1 MSVTEPSC
9 GVQQPLSAGSRYY
22 QGTDRSCSCSRERK
36 TGLVLTDSDRV
47 QVDRLRSVPFA
58 SASMSLPASAA
69 QVFSVL
75 ERPGHLEPFHPFC
88 QENTAL
94 AWDES
99 ERRDRIVYLNGKI
112 LDRQFVRW
120 TPDEGFELLIGESI
134 DERSLVTWSL
144 RDDSANSSTITI
156 TVRPYIY
163 ADKARVTSATLH
175 ALWIRPRLNA
185 YLTSVVNGLNQYLQT
200 GERVARNAWGSHPW
214 FSR

>member
-1 MSVTEPSC
+1 M
-9 GVQQPLSAGSRYY
+9 LA
-22 QGTDRSCSCSRERK
+22 
-36 TGLVLTDSDRV
+36 DSDRV

-99 ERRDRIVYLNGKI
+99 ERRDRIVYLNGKT
-112 LDRQFVRW
+112 LERQFVRW

-134 DERSLVTWSL
+134 NERSLVTWSL
-144 RDDSANSSTITI
+144 HDESSVSSTITI

-163 ADKARVTSATLH
+163 AGKARITNATLH
-175 ALWIRPRLNA
+175 ALWIRPRLNV
-185 YLTSVVNGLNQYLQT
+185 YLTSVVNGFNQYLET

>member
-1 MSVTEPSC
+1 MHSPTATGRHQFVPLNLR
-9 GVQQPLSAGSRYY
+9 QPRNTL
-22 QGTDRSCSCSRERK
+22 RSCSGSRKRQ
-36 TGLVLTDSDRV
+36 TDVVLADSDRV
-47 QVDRLRSVPFA
+47 QVERLRSVPFA
-58 SASMSLPASAA
+58 SASVSLPASAA
-69 QVFSVL
+69 QAFSVL

-94 AWDES
+94 AWDDS

-144 RDDSANSSTITI
+144 HDDSSVSSTITI

-163 ADKARVTSATLH
+163 AGKARVANATLH

-185 YLTSVVNGLNQYLQT
+185 YLTSVVSGLNQYLET

>member
-1 MSVTEPSC
+1 MLTEN
-9 GVQQPLSAGSRYY
+9 
-22 QGTDRSCSCSRERK
+22 
-36 TGLVLTDSDRV
+36 DRV
-47 QVDRLRSVPFA
+47 QIDRLRSVPFA
-58 SASMSLPASAA
+58 SVSMSLPASATQA
-69 QVFSVL
+69 FSVL
-75 ERPGHLEPFHPFC
+75 DRPGHLEPFHPFC

-94 AWDES
+94 AWHES

-134 DERSLVTWSL
+134 NDRSLVTWSL
-144 RDDSANSSTITI
+144 HDDSPVSSTITI

>member
-1 MSVTEPSC
+1 M
-9 GVQQPLSAGSRYY
+9 
-22 QGTDRSCSCSRERK
+22 D
-36 TGLVLTDSDRV
+36 VLTDKDQR

-58 SASMSLPASAA
+58 SASASLSASAA
-69 QVFSVL
+69 QAFSVL

-112 LDRQFVRW
+112 LDRQFVQW
-120 TPDEGFELLIGESI
+120 TPNEGFELLIGESTN
-134 DERSLVTWSL
+134 ERSLVAWSL
-144 RDDSANSSTITI
+144 QDDSSVSSTITI
-156 TVRPYIY
+156 TVQPYIY
-163 ADKARVTSATLH
+163 AGKTRVTSATLH

-185 YLTSVVNGLNQYLQT
+185 YLTSVVNGLNQYLET

>member
-1 MSVTEPSC
+1 
-9 GVQQPLSAGSRYY
+9 
-22 QGTDRSCSCSRERK
+22 
-36 TGLVLTDSDRV
+36 
-47 QVDRLRSVPFA
+47 
-58 SASMSLPASAA
+58 MSLPASAA
-69 QVFSVL
+69 QAFSIL

-99 ERRDRIVYLNGKI
+99 ERRDRSVYLNGLR

-120 TPDEGFELLIGESI
+120 TPDEGFELLIGGSAEK
-134 DERSLVTWSL
+134 RSLVTWML
-144 RDDSANSSTITI
+144 RDDSSVSSTITI

-163 ADKARVTSATLH
+163 AGKTRVINATLH

-185 YLTSVVNGLNQYLQT
+185 YLTSVVNGLNRYLET

>member
-1 MSVTEPSC
+1 M
-9 GVQQPLSAGSRYY
+9 
-22 QGTDRSCSCSRERK
+22 DRTCSHSRERQ
-36 TGLVLTDSDRV
+36 TEIVLTDSDQV
-47 QVDRLRSVPFA
+47 QADRLRSVPFA
-58 SASMSLPASAA
+58 AASVSLPASAA

-99 ERRDRIVYLNGKI
+99 ERRDRIVYLNGRI

-144 RDDSANSSTITI
+144 HDSSSVSSTITI

-163 ADKARVTSATLH
+163 AGKTRVTNATLH

-185 YLTSVVNGLNQYLQT
+185 YLTSVVSGLSQYLET